1 MDPHGLTLGVEEE
14 YLLLDPATGA
24 PVPVA
29 EQVLAEAGRGNAG
42 GSDLQPEL
50 VRAQVE
56 IATPVCHELDE
67 VQEALSAAR
76 HRLVAAATGAGVV
89 LAPVGAA
96 PVHAAGRVPVTA
108 KDRYRAIA
116 DQSPAV
122 VAEHLVNGMHVHVA
136 VPGRAAGVTVLN
148 RLRPWLH
155 VLLALSANSPMWRG
169 ADTGFSSWRGVH
181 ALRWGTA
188 GPPPAFADDRDYDRR
203 VDALVATGVVIDR
216 AQLYWTMRLAER
228 YETVEVRVCDVQLDP
243 ETATMLAGL
252 VRGLAAR
259 ALADAEHGVPEPVLD
274 PELVWA
280 ASWQA
285 AREGCAGELV
295 DLTGSRGP
303 RLRPA
308 EDVVAGLLDHVAPHA
323 QLDPVLATLAGT
335 LLAGGGAGRQRRAI
349 ARAGVPGLLDL
360 LGALVLPV
368 PAQGGAEGYAA
379 AAGDQPSRLRADSSR
394 TVAAKAAALTPSSPP
409 TRCPRR

>member
-1 MDPHGLTLGVEEE
+1 MDAIAPVPPRRGQEAPSLGVEEE
-14 YLLLDPATGA
+14 YLLLDPATGS

-67 VQEALSAAR
+67 VLQALTAAR
-76 HRLVAAATGAGVV
+76 NRLAVAAAGAGVV
-89 LAPVGAA
+89 LAPLGAA
-96 PVHAAGRVPVTA
+96 PVHADRRVPVTA

-116 DQSPAV
+116 ERSPAV
-122 VAEHLVNGMHVHVA
+122 VAEHLVNGMHVHVG

-155 VLLALSANSPMWRG
+155 VLLALSANSPLWRG
-169 ADTGFSSWRGVH
+169 TDTGFASWRGVH
-181 ALRWGTA
+181 SLRWGTA
-188 GPPPAFADDRDYDRR
+188 GPPPAFVDPADYERR
-203 VDALVATGVVIDR
+203 IDALVAAGAVLDR

-243 ETATMLAGL
+243 ATATMLAGL
-252 VRGLAAR
+252 VRGLGAR
-259 ALADAEHGVPEPVLD
+259 ALADAAHGVPEPVLD

-295 DLTGSRGP
+295 DLTDPRAP

-308 EDVVAGLLDHVAPHA
+308 EDVVARLLDHVAPHTV
-323 QLDPVLATLAGT
+323 LDPVLATLAGT
-335 LLAGGGAGRQRRAI
+335 LLAGGGAGAQRRAF
-349 ARAGVPGLLDL
+349 ARAGVPGLLEL
-360 LGALVLPV
+360 MRAHVLRV
-368 PAQGGAEGYAA
+368 PADEDGPAA
-379 AAGDQPSRLRADSSR
+379 ADQPSRVRAESSR
-394 TVAAKAAALTPSSPP
+394 TAATNAAE
-409 TRCPRR
+409 RRS